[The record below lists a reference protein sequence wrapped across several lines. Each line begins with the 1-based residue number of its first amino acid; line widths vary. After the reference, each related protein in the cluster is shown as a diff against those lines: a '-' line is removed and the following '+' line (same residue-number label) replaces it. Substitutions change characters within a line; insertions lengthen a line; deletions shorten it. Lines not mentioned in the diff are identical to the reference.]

1 MKKVFIADSTLLRE
15 EGTFSFKESI
25 EIARQLENLSV
36 DIIEMPKIS
45 NVRKD
50 TLLVKTVSAF
60 VKNGIISVD
69 CDATK
74 EDIDNACAA
83 LSSAAKPRIRIS
95 IPLSDV
101 GMEYGYHKKGP
112 AMVKIIAELVAY
124 AKERCADVE
133 FAAKDATRADKTT
146 LCDAVK
152 SAYEC
157 GASTITLC
165 DNEGVM
171 LPDEFAAFID
181 ETVKGASLPEDAVVG
196 ALCTDTNGM
205 AAASSVMA
213 LKGNCSLIKVAVSSN
228 ITATSTMVDILKN
241 CGNNCGFCSDISFT
255 SAKRTISQISW
266 IVNGESGAK
275 GTASIGESATESN
288 ITLDAND
295 SQEAVSSAASMLGYD
310 LSEEDIHKVYEEFIR
325 VADKKKVGARE
336 LDAIIA
342 SIALQV
348 PPTYKLISYVINSGN
363 IIPASAQIKLERSG
377 EELHGVMV
385 GDGPIDAAFKTVEQ
399 IIGHHYELDDFQIQ
413 SITEGKEAMGSA
425 LVKLRANGKLYSGK
439 GISTDIIGASIRAYL
454 NAVNKIV
461 YEEA

>member
-1 MKKVFIADSTLLRE
+1 MKKVFVADATLQRE

-25 EIARQLENLSV
+25 EIARQLEKLKV

-45 NVRKD
+45 NVSKD

-60 VKNGIISVD
+60 VKSGIISVD
-69 CDATK
+69 CDAYMT
-74 EDIDNACAA
+74 DIDNACTA
-83 LSSAAKPRIRIS
+83 LSAASKPRIRIS
-95 IPLSDV
+95 VPLSDV

-124 AKERCADVE
+124 AKAKCADVE
-133 FAAKDATRADKTT
+133 FCAKDATRADKAI
-146 LCDAVK
+146 LCDAVRA
-152 SAYEC
+152 AYGS
-157 GASTITLC
+157 GAKTVTLC

-171 LPDEFAAFID
+171 LPDEFAAFIED
-181 ETVKGASLPEDAVVG
+181 TVANSGLGEDVTVG

-205 AAASSVMA
+205 AAASSVLT
-213 LKGNCSLIKVAVSSN
+213 LKGRTTLIKAAVNSS
-228 ITATSTMVDILKN
+228 ITSLSTLTDIIKN
-241 CGNNCGFCSDISFT
+241 CGTNCGFCSDINFT
-255 SAKRTISQISW
+255 SAKRIISQISW
-266 IVNGESGAK
+266 IVKGERTSKGAP
-275 GTASIGESATESN
+275 GAVEASAESN
-288 ITLDAND
+288 ITLDSND
-295 SQEAVSSAASMLGYD
+295 TPEAVSSAASMLGYD
-310 LSEEDIHKVYEEFIR
+310 LSEEDLHKVYEEFCR

-342 SIALQV
+342 SVALQV

-363 IIPASAQIKLERSG
+363 IIPASAQMKLERSG

-385 GDGPIDAAFKTVEQ
+385 GDGPIDAAFKTLEQ

-413 SITEGKEAMGSA
+413 SITEGKEAVGSA

>member
-1 MKKVFIADSTLLRE
+1 MKKVLIADSTLLRE

-25 EIARQLENLSV
+25 EIARQLENLKV

-45 NVRKD
+45 NVRAD

-60 VKNGIISVD
+60 VKGGIISVD
-69 CDATK
+69 CDAFR
-74 EDIDNACAA
+74 EDIDNACMA

-112 AMVKIIAELVAY
+112 AMVKLIGELVAY
-124 AKERCADVE
+124 AKEKCADVE
-133 FAAKDATRADKTT
+133 FCAKDATRADKKT
-146 LCDAVK
+146 LCDAIWC
-152 SAYEC
+152 AC
-157 GASTITLC
+157 DNGAQTITLC
-165 DNEGVM
+165 DNEGSI
-171 LPDEFAAFID
+171 LPDEFAAFIED
-181 ETVKGASLPEDAVVG
+181 TVKEAGIGDSITVG

-205 AAASSVMA
+205 AAACSVMA
-213 LKGNCSLIKVAVSSN
+213 LKGRSSLIKAAVSSN
-228 ITATSTMVDILKN
+228 ITSLATLSDIIKN
-241 CGNNCGFCSDISFT
+241 CGNNCGFCSDINFT

-266 IVNGESGAK
+266 IVNGEN
-275 GTASIGESATESN
+275 ASKSASHIGDASAENN
-288 ITLDAND
+288 ITLDSND
-295 SQEAVSSAASMLGYD
+295 TQEAVSSAASMLGYD
-310 LSEEDIHKVYEEFIR
+310 LSEEDTHKVYEEFCR
-325 VADKKKVGARE
+325 VAEKKKVGARE

-342 SIALQV
+342 SVALQV
-348 PPTYKLISYVINSGN
+348 PPTYKLSSYVINSGN
-363 IIPASAQIKLERSG
+363 IITASAQITLSRSG

-399 IIGHHYELDDFQIQ
+399 IIGSHFELDDFQIQ
-413 SITEGKEAMGSA
+413 SVTEGKEAMGSA